1 MVYNFVGELQRQC
14 TCDKNATSSH
24 TEVETTP
31 SGNLKPTITRISS
44 SSREVNNRKNSDY
57 LRISLEDTLKD
68 TGSSCSVP
76 QRHFAMI
83 KIEKT
88 GSSTLYTIL
97 GRYVRENNLN
107 MISQLY
113 GVHINFRAPRGKGKD
128 RTQCDTFSNRL

>member
-1 MVYNFVGELQRQC
+1 MMVKNFEGELQRQC

-31 SGNLKPTITRISS
+31 TGNLKPTITT
-44 SSREVNNRKNSDY
+44 REN
-57 LRISLEDTLKD
+57 TLI
-68 TGSSCSVP
+68 GSSCSVP